1 MDTIERMLAFNRRWA
16 ADKKAHDPEFFV
28 RHAGGQR
35 PSVLLI
41 GCSDSR
47 VPITNITG
55 ADPGEMFVYRN
66 IANQMHGVD
75 LGAQSVLAY
84 AVDALDVQHVLVT
97 GHTNCG
103 GVAAAMA
110 EPSHG
115 IVDHWLANVRLLYLR
130 YQKQMEALPDDR
142 ARLAHLVRLNVVLQI
157 YQLTLNPTV
166 RDAWKQGRRLILHGM
181 VYDIATGLLDSVIGD
196 VDGLP
201 SAQEKLAEF
210 RPD

>member
-1 MDTIERMLAFNRRWA
+1 MNTIEAMLDFNRRWA
-16 ADKKAHDPEFFV
+16 ADRKAQDPEYFS
-28 RHAGGQR
+28 RHTAGQR

-66 IANQMHGVD
+66 IANQLHGAD

-84 AVDALDVQHVLVT
+84 AVDALGVQHVLVT

-115 IVDHWLANVRLLYLR
+115 LVDHWLANVRLLYLR
-130 YQKQMEALPDDR
+130 YRTQMEALPDDA
-142 ARLAHLVRLNVVLQI
+142 ARLARLVQLNVVLQI
-157 YQLTLNPTV
+157 YQLSLNPTV
-166 RDAWKQGRRLILHGM
+166 RDAWKRGRPLALHGM
-181 VYDIATGLLDSVIGD
+181 VYDISTGLLDGVVMG
-196 VDGLP
+196 VDGLI
-201 SAQEKLAEF
+201 SARQKLADF
-210 RPD
+210 RAD

>member
-1 MDTIERMLAFNRRWA
+1 MNTIEQMLDFNRRWA
-16 ADKKAHDPEFFV
+16 AERKGEDPEFFA
-28 RHAGGQR
+28 RHATGQK

-75 LGAQSVLAY
+75 LGAQAVLAY
-84 AVDALDVQHVLVT
+84 AVDALDVQHILVT

-110 EPSHG
+110 EPNHG
-115 IVDHWLANVRLLYLR
+115 LVDHWLANVRLLYLR
-130 YQKQMEALPDDR
+130 YRAQMEALPDDR
-142 ARLAHLVRLNVVLQI
+142 ARLARLVRLNVVLQI

-166 RDAWKQGRRLILHGM
+166 RDAWKQGRRLMLHGM
-181 VYDIATGLLDSVIGD
+181 VYDITTGLLDSVVAH

-201 SAQEKLAEF
+201 AAREKLAEF
-210 RPD
+210 RLD

>member
-1 MDTIERMLAFNRRWA
+1 MDAIEQMLDFNRRWA
-16 ADKKAHDPEFFV
+16 ADKKAHDPEYFA
-28 RHAGGQR
+28 RHAAGQQ

-66 IANQMHGVD
+66 IANQMHGAD
-75 LGAQSVLAY
+75 LGAQAVLAY
-84 AVDALDVQHVLVT
+84 AVDALDVQHILVT

-110 EPSHG
+110 EPNHG
-115 IVDHWLANVRLLYLR
+115 LVDHWLANVRLLYLR
-130 YQKQMEALPDDR
+130 YRTPMAALPDDR
-142 ARLAHLVRLNVVLQI
+142 ARLAQLVRLNVVLQI

-181 VYDIATGLLDSVIGD
+181 VYDITTGLLDSVVTG

-201 SAQEKLAEF
+201 SAREKLAEF
-210 RPD
+210 RVD